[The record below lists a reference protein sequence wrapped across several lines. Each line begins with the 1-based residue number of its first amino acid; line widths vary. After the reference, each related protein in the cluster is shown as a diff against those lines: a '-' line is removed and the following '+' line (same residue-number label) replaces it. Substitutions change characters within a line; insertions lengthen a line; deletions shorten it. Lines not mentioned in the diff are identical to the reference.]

1 MERHD
6 QHWIPIAN
14 IQIQAG
20 ADEIRH
26 SNALPS
32 EVSLRYPST
41 AIIEANK

>member
-26 SNALPS
+26 SNAFLS
-32 EVSLRYPST
+32 EATLRYPST
-41 AIIEANK
+41 ERIAAIV